1 MTAILLVAGLTL
13 LTSFLCSLFEAALY
27 SVTPSQVEVLKQ
39 REVKGA
45 RRLEA
50 LRADIDAP
58 IAAIL
63 TVNTIAH
70 TVGSALCG
78 AMVAAEFGSPALGIF
93 ATLFTFAV
101 LALTEIVPK
110 SLGVRYARTLAVQTV
125 VPLQLMMWSVWP
137 IVWAARRSMRAL
149 AGGKGRKGPTEE
161 EIVLFARLAVRG
173 GTVRTQEYRWV
184 QNALY
189 LDRFTAGDLRT
200 PRPVVD
206 TQPAERRVGDLVQEA
221 TAWAHSRIP
230 ITEGGSA
237 DGIVGLVH
245 RLDILK
251 AADQEDQTL
260 RELMQPIHFVPN
272 SMPAHQLLELFLR
285 ERRHLVAV
293 TDEYGG
299 FEGVVTLEDVL
310 ECLLGEEIVDEQD
323 EIEDMQQLALRQSRM
338 VLHEGKLNF
347 DEGEES
353 A

>member
-1 MTAILLVAGLTL
+1 ILLVAGLTL
-13 LTSFLCSLFEAALY
+13 LTSFLCSLLEAALY

-110 SLGVRYARTLAVQTV
+110 SLGVRYARTLAVRTV

-237 DGIVGLVH
+237 DGIIGLVH
-245 RLDILK
+245 RLDILEAA
-251 AADQEDQTL
+251 AADQEEQTL
-260 RELMQPIHFVPN
+260 RELMQPIHFVPDT
-272 SMPAHQLLELFLR
+272 MPAHQLLELFLR
-285 ERRHLVAV
+285 ERKHLVAV

-310 ECLLGEEIVDEQD
+310 ECLLGEEIVDEHD
-323 EIEDMQQLALRQSRM
+323 EIEDMQQLALRQSRIA
-338 VLHEGKLNF
+338 LHEG
-347 DEGEES
+347 EAEPQRG
-353 A
+353 